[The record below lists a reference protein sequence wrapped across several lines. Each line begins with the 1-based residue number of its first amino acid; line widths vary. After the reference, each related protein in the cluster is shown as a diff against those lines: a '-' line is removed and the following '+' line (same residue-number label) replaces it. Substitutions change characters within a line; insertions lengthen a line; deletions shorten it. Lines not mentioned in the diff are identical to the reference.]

1 MCPRHEASPSPPGL
15 RRTTEMPPKT
25 SPPLS
30 PQELLALRRW
40 PAAPHQLPARLAP
53 THQDA
58 GSPALLSLL
67 PSCSQRPMP
76 TVGLGWGRVTPVS
89 WCQSG
94 GSSPPGPTEKA
105 QDTVLS
111 HLLRRLHTSQGLYRE
126 PRRRWPV
133 QQALTEI
140 SIPQGGC
147 QPPSIPSASAFAWAP
162 KSP

>member
-1 MCPRHEASPSPPGL
+1 
-15 RRTTEMPPKT
+15 MPPKT

-30 PQELLALRRW
+30 PQQLLALRRW

-76 TVGLGWGRVTPVS
+76 TVGLGWGRVTPAS

-94 GSSPPGPTEKA
+94 GSSPR
-105 QDTVLS
+105 S
-111 HLLRRLHTSQGLYRE
+111 YRE
-126 PRRRWPV
+126 GPRHCSEP
-133 QQALTEI
+133 
-140 SIPQGGC
+140 SPQEAAHKSGPI
-147 QPPSIPSASAFAWAP
+147 QRAQKTMASP
-162 KSP
+162 GSTY